1 MTKWLNWVNIEVFF
15 PCIVPSLCL
24 TSACFFFVLFCFVLF
39 FCTWWSIHQ
48 RQKVNFQCTCLH
60 RTLSFVN
67 LMFGIRFLWPV
78 SIISETGFWKVGKTL
93 GKSGEFICNR
103 ASRQL
108 NFFQWTQGELLLRM
122 LKGMSEASVHGTK
135 WLNRMGEVW
144 KVYSAVDTSKL
155 FLGQNPQPNVFKAH
169 W

>member
-1 MTKWLNWVNIEVFF
+1 MTELSQYWSFFF

-24 TSACFFFVLFCFVLF
+24 TSACFCLFVCLF

-93 GKSGEFICNR
+93 GKSGDFICNR

-135 WLNRMGEVW
+135 WLNRMGKVW